1 MSSALDGDTRAT
13 LDAGRETAGAMLR
26 AAQKDLQKVFIF
38 FLVGFLGTFY
48 ALRLYVWDFLKRVT
62 RAQMSAQVSGDV
74 SIIAQTPFD
83 VILLQAKIGLV
94 VGVVL
99 AIPSFVYFSQDAL
112 KERDLWPSS
121 SVPVWQLASILVGM
135 VTLFVAGVAYGYY
148 VFFPF
153 TFAFLAQNAIAAGFT
168 PTYSIV
174 KWAQFIFLLTASFGL
189 ASQLPLAMTG
199 LSYAEIVPYET
210 FRDKWRYAVVG
221 VFAVG
226 ALFTPPDPFT
236 QIMWAIPVLT
246 LYGLSLYL
254 AKVVTT
260 ARRGSE
266 RMDVRGSLGAHWN
279 TIAGTAAVGG
289 LLVYAFFARGGVGYF
304 NQGLAVIGSDY
315 VVVAPASPV
324 VFGTYVVLA
333 AVAAAAVALGY
344 FVYSDLDDLAI
355 VEAGVGDPTAIDLG
369 DLDAAGVRAAPP
381 EVFAAIDEEAAMA
394 AAGDAIDA
402 GDKEKARAI
411 VDRFDAD
418 GGADEAAEDE
428 PQSDPASDAPA
439 APAATGD
446 GSPSGG
452 IADRATRAG
461 GAFFDAFS
469 DDTDDGAKGD
479 VGDAAASAEGDGP
492 LADEDDFEGYYTDLR
507 FILDSVTS
515 RSFRIAG
522 LFMIVLAGVFGWL
535 YTGGIKRV
543 YEDFLARL
551 PAQVR
556 PEEVLNVVALHPMEA
571 LVFEVKFST
580 IIAALVTLPLIAYYA
595 WPALRDR
602 SLVRHR
608 RRAVFVWTGA
618 LTAGLLGG
626 FVLGYTTIAPSIISW
641 LVNDAVVAEMVIAYR
656 ITNFFWLIFFTTAG
670 IGLLADVP
678 ILMILLNTTGI
689 GYDSM
694 RGRWR
699 EVTVAVLGAAALFT
713 PADVLTMFLVTI
725 PLMAAYGIG
734 LGILFV
740 VTLGGR
746 RDLAAP
752 RADVQ

>member
-1 MSSALDGDTRAT
+1 MSSALDDDTRAT

-26 AAQKDLQKVFIF
+26 SAQKDLQKVFIF

-48 ALRLYVWDFLKRVT
+48 ALRLYVWDFLKRIT
-62 RAQMSAQVSGDV
+62 RAQMSAQISGDV

-99 AIPSFVYFSQDAL
+99 AIPSFVYFSRDAL

-121 SVPVWQLASILVGM
+121 PVPVWQLVSILAGM
-135 VTLFVAGVAYGYY
+135 VALFVAGVAYGYF

-153 TFAFLAQNAIAAGFT
+153 TFAFLAQNAIAAGFS

-210 FRDKWRYAVVG
+210 FRDKWRYAVAG

-236 QIMWAIPVLT
+236 QIMWAIPVLA
-246 LYGLSLYL
+246 LYGISLYL

-266 RMDVRGSLGAHWN
+266 RMDVRGSLRVHWN
-279 TIAGTAAVGG
+279 VIAGTAAVGG
-289 LLVYAFFARGGVGYF
+289 VLVYAFFARGGVGYA
-304 NQGLAVIGSDY
+304 NQGLAAIGSDY
-315 VVVAPASPV
+315 VVLAPSSPLV
-324 VFGTYVVLA
+324 LGVYVVL
-333 AVAAAAVALGY
+333 VGAAAATIALGY
-344 FVYSDLDDLAI
+344 FVYADLDDLAI
-355 VEAGVGDPTAIDLG
+355 VEAGVGDPAAIDLG

-381 EVFAAIDEEAAMA
+381 EVFAALDEEAAMA
-394 AAGDAIDA
+394 AAGDALDA
-402 GDKEKARAI
+402 DNAEKAQAI

-418 GGADEAAEDE
+418 GGADDESDDAAADAS
-428 PQSDPASDAPA
+428 PGTSAAASDASA
-439 APAATGD
+439 
-446 GSPSGG
+446 GG
-452 IADRATRAG
+452 IGDRASRAG
-461 GAFFDAFS
+461 SAFFEAFS
-469 DDTDDGAKGD
+469 DDSDDGGD
-479 VGDAAASAEGDGP
+479 PGAEASASADDPGAGD
-492 LADEDDFEGYYTDLR
+492 DDFEGYYTDLR
-507 FILDSVTS
+507 FILDSITS
-515 RSFRIAG
+515 RSFRIVG
-522 LFMIVLAGVFGWL
+522 VFMIALAGTFGWL

-543 YEDFLARL
+543 YDDFLARL

-571 LVFEVKFST
+571 LVFEVKLST
-580 IIAALVTLPLIAYYA
+580 IIAALVTLPLVAYYA

-602 SLVRHR
+602 NLVRHR
-608 RRAVFVWTGA
+608 RRAVFGWTGA

-641 LVNDAVVAEMVIAYR
+641 VVNDAVVADMVIAYR

-678 ILMILLNTTGI
+678 ILMILLNTAGV
-689 GYDSM
+689 GYGSM

-699 EVTVAVLGAAALFT
+699 EVTVAVLAFAALFT

-725 PLMAAYGIG
+725 PLMAAYAIG
-734 LGILFV
+734 LGFLFV

-746 RDLAAP
+746 RDLVPP
-752 RADVQ
+752 RGVDV

>member
-1 MSSALDGDTRAT
+1 MSSALDDDTRAT

-26 AAQKDLQKVFIF
+26 SAQKDLQKVFIF

-48 ALRLYVWDFLKRVT
+48 ALRLYVWDFLKRIT
-62 RAQMSAQVSGDV
+62 RAQMSAQISGDV

-99 AIPSFVYFSQDAL
+99 AIPSFVYFSRDAL

-121 SVPVWQLASILVGM
+121 PVPVWQLVSILAGM
-135 VTLFVAGVAYGYY
+135 VALFVAGVAYGYF

-174 KWAQFIFLLTASFGL
+174 NWAQFIFLLTASFGL

-210 FRDKWRYAVVG
+210 FRDKWRYAVAG

-236 QIMWAIPVLT
+236 QIMWAIPVLA
-246 LYGLSLYL
+246 LYGISLYL

-266 RMDVRGSLGAHWN
+266 RMDVRGSLRVHWN
-279 TIAGTAAVGG
+279 VIAGTAAVGG
-289 LLVYAFFARGGVGYF
+289 VLVYAFFARGGVGYA
-304 NQGLAVIGSDY
+304 NQGLAAIGSDY
-315 VVVAPASPV
+315 VVLAPSSPLV
-324 VFGTYVVLA
+324 LGVYVVL
-333 AVAAAAVALGY
+333 VGAAAATIALGY
-344 FVYSDLDDLAI
+344 FVYADLDDLAI
-355 VEAGVGDPTAIDLG
+355 VEAGVGDPAAIDLG

-381 EVFAAIDEEAAMA
+381 EVFAALDEEAAMA
-394 AAGDAIDA
+394 AAGDALDA
-402 GDKEKARAI
+402 DNAEKAQAI

-418 GGADEAAEDE
+418 GGADDESDDAAADAS
-428 PQSDPASDAPA
+428 PGTSAAASDASA
-439 APAATGD
+439 
-446 GSPSGG
+446 GG
-452 IADRATRAG
+452 IGDRASRAG
-461 GAFFDAFS
+461 SAFFEAFS
-469 DDTDDGAKGD
+469 DDSDDGGD
-479 VGDAAASAEGDGP
+479 PGAEASASADDPGAGD
-492 LADEDDFEGYYTDLR
+492 DDFEGYYTDLR
-507 FILDSVTS
+507 FILDSITS
-515 RSFRIAG
+515 RSFRIVG
-522 LFMIVLAGVFGWL
+522 VFMIALAGTFGWL

-543 YEDFLARL
+543 YDDFLARL

-571 LVFEVKFST
+571 LVFEVKLST
-580 IIAALVTLPLIAYYA
+580 IIAALVTLPLVAYYA

-602 SLVRHR
+602 NLVRHR
-608 RRAVFVWTGA
+608 RRAVFGWTGA

-641 LVNDAVVAEMVIAYR
+641 LVNDAVVANMVIAYR

-678 ILMILLNTTGI
+678 ILMILLNTAGV
-689 GYDSM
+689 GYGSM

-699 EVTVAVLGAAALFT
+699 EVTVAVLAFAALFT

-725 PLMAAYGIG
+725 PLMAAYAIG
-734 LGILFV
+734 LGFLFV

-746 RDLAAP
+746 RDLVPP
-752 RADVQ
+752 RGVDV

>member
-1 MSSALDGDTRAT
+1 MSSALDDDTRAT
-13 LDAGRETAGAMLR
+13 LGAGRETAGAMLR

-48 ALRLYVWDFLKRVT
+48 ALRLYVWDFLKRIT
-62 RAQMSAQVSGDV
+62 RAQMSAQISGDV

-99 AIPSFVYFSQDAL
+99 AIPSFVYFSRDAL

-121 SVPVWQLASILVGM
+121 PVPVWQLVSILAGM
-135 VTLFVAGVAYGYY
+135 VALFVAGVAYGYF

-153 TFAFLAQNAIAAGFT
+153 TFSFLAQNAIAAGFS

-210 FRDKWRYAVVG
+210 FRDKWRYAVAG

-236 QIMWAIPVLT
+236 QIMWAIPVLA
-246 LYGLSLYL
+246 LYGISLYL

-266 RMDVRGSLGAHWN
+266 RMDVRGSLRVHWN
-279 TIAGTAAVGG
+279 VIAGTAAVGG
-289 LLVYAFFARGGVGYF
+289 VLVYAFFARGGVGYA
-304 NQGLAVIGSDY
+304 NQGLAAIGSDY
-315 VVVAPASPV
+315 VVLAPSSPLV
-324 VFGTYVVLA
+324 LGVYVVL
-333 AVAAAAVALGY
+333 VGAAAATIALGY
-344 FVYSDLDDLAI
+344 FVYADLDDLAV
-355 VEAGVGDPTAIDLG
+355 VEAGVGDPAAIDLG

-381 EVFAAIDEEAAMA
+381 EVFAALDEEAAMA
-394 AAGDAIDA
+394 AAGDALDA
-402 GDKEKARAI
+402 DNAEKAQAI

-418 GGADEAAEDE
+418 GGADDESDDAAADAS
-428 PQSDPASDAPA
+428 PGTSAAASDASA
-439 APAATGD
+439 
-446 GSPSGG
+446 GG
-452 IADRATRAG
+452 IGDRASRAG
-461 GAFFDAFS
+461 SAFFEAFS
-469 DDTDDGAKGD
+469 DDSDDGGD
-479 VGDAAASAEGDGP
+479 PGAEASASADDPGAGD
-492 LADEDDFEGYYTDLR
+492 DDFEGYYTDLR
-507 FILDSVTS
+507 FILDSITS
-515 RSFRIAG
+515 RSFRIVG
-522 LFMIVLAGVFGWL
+522 VFMIALAGTFGWL

-543 YEDFLARL
+543 YDDFLARL

-571 LVFEVKFST
+571 LVFEVKLST
-580 IIAALVTLPLIAYYA
+580 IIAALVTLPLVAYYA

-602 SLVRHR
+602 NLVRHR
-608 RRAVFVWTGA
+608 RRAVFGWTGA

-641 LVNDAVVAEMVIAYR
+641 LVNDAVVADMVIAYR

-678 ILMILLNTTGI
+678 ILMLLLNTAGI
-689 GYDSM
+689 GYGSM

-699 EVTVAVLGAAALFT
+699 EVTVAVLAFAALFT

-725 PLMAAYGIG
+725 PLMAAYAIG
-734 LGILFV
+734 LGLLFV

-746 RDLAAP
+746 RDLVPP
-752 RADVQ
+752 RGVDV

>member
-1 MSSALDGDTRAT
+1 MSSALDDDTRAT

-26 AAQKDLQKVFIF
+26 SAQKDLQKVFIF

-48 ALRLYVWDFLKRVT
+48 ALRLYVWDFLKRIT
-62 RAQMSAQVSGDV
+62 RAQMSAQISGDV

-99 AIPSFVYFSQDAL
+99 AIPSFVYFSRDAL

-121 SVPVWQLASILVGM
+121 PVPVWQLVSILAGM
-135 VTLFVAGVAYGYY
+135 VALFVAGVAYGYF

-153 TFAFLAQNAIAAGFT
+153 TFSFLAQNAIAAGFS

-266 RMDVRGSLGAHWN
+266 RMDVRGSLRVHWN
-279 TIAGTAAVGG
+279 VIAGTAAVGG
-289 LLVYAFFARGGVGYF
+289 VLVYAFFARGGVGYA
-304 NQGLAVIGSDY
+304 NQGLAAIGSDY
-315 VVVAPASPV
+315 VVLAPSSPLV
-324 VFGTYVVLA
+324 LGVYVVL
-333 AVAAAAVALGY
+333 VGAAAATIALGY
-344 FVYSDLDDLAI
+344 FVYADLDDLAV
-355 VEAGVGDPTAIDLG
+355 VEAGVGDPAAIDLG

-381 EVFAAIDEEAAMA
+381 EVFAALDEEAAMA
-394 AAGDAIDA
+394 AAGDALDA
-402 GDKEKARAI
+402 DNKEKAQAI

-418 GGADEAAEDE
+418 GGADDESDDAAADAS
-428 PQSDPASDAPA
+428 PGTSAAASDASA
-439 APAATGD
+439 
-446 GSPSGG
+446 GG
-452 IADRATRAG
+452 IGDRASRAG
-461 GAFFDAFS
+461 SAFFEAFS
-469 DDTDDGAKGD
+469 DDSDDGGD
-479 VGDAAASAEGDGP
+479 PGAEASASADDPGAGD
-492 LADEDDFEGYYTDLR
+492 DDFEGYYTDLR
-507 FILDSVTS
+507 FILDSITS
-515 RSFRIAG
+515 RSFRIVG
-522 LFMIVLAGVFGWL
+522 VFMIALAGTFGWL

-543 YEDFLARL
+543 YDDFLARL

-571 LVFEVKFST
+571 LVFEVKLST

-618 LTAGLLGG
+618 LTGGLLGG

-678 ILMILLNTTGI
+678 ILMILLNTAGV
-689 GYDSM
+689 GYGSM

-699 EVTVAVLGAAALFT
+699 EVTVAVLAFAALFT

-725 PLMAAYGIG
+725 PLMAAYAIG
-734 LGILFV
+734 LGFLFV

-746 RDLAAP
+746 RDLVPP
-752 RADVQ
+752 RGVDV

>member
-1 MSSALDGDTRAT
+1 MSSALDDDTRAT

-48 ALRLYVWDFLKRVT
+48 ALRLYVWDFLKSVT
-62 RAQMSAQVSGDV
+62 RAQMSAAVSGEV

-99 AIPSFVYFSQDAL
+99 AVPSFIYFSRDAL
-112 KERDLWPSS
+112 KQRDLWPSS
-121 SVPVWQLASILVGM
+121 PVPVWQLASILVGM
-135 VTLFVAGVAYGYY
+135 AALFVAGVAYGYY

-153 TFAFLAQNAIAAGFT
+153 TFSFLASNAIAAGFT

-221 VFAVG
+221 TFAVG

-254 AKVVTT
+254 AKIVTT

-266 RMDVRGSLGAHWN
+266 QMDVPGTVRAHWN

-289 LLVYAFFARGGVGYF
+289 LLVYAFFTRGGVGYF
-304 NQGLAVIGSDY
+304 NAGLDAIGSGYFVFAPSPLVLGMY
-315 VVVAPASPV
+315 VALTAI
-324 VFGTYVVLA
+324 A
-333 AVAAAAVALGY
+333 AGAVALGF
-344 FVYSDLDDLAI
+344 FVYRDLDDLAI
-355 VEAGVGDPTAIDLG
+355 VEAGVGDPAAIDLD

-381 EVFAAIDEEAAMA
+381 EVFAALSEEEAMA
-394 AAGDAIDA
+394 AAGDALDA
-402 GDKEKARAI
+402 DDKEKARAI

-418 GGADEAAEDE
+418 GETEDE
-428 PQSDPASDAPA
+428 DADAGDVDAGGAAGDSQPATAS
-439 APAATGD
+439 
-446 GSPSGG
+446 SGG
-452 IADRATRAG
+452 IGDRASRAG
-461 GAFFDAFS
+461 SAFFDAFS
-469 DDTDDGAKGD
+469 DD
-479 VGDAAASAEGDGP
+479 GDGEEP
-492 LADEDDFEGYYTDLR
+492 QATTEDSTDEDDDFEGYYTDLR
-507 FILDSVTS
+507 FILDSITS
-515 RSFRIAG
+515 RAFRIVG
-522 LFMIVLAGVFGWL
+522 LFMLVLAGTFGWL

-571 LVFEVKFST
+571 LVFEVKLST
-580 IIAALVTLPLIAYYA
+580 IIAALVTLPLVAYYA
-595 WPALRDR
+595 WPALRER
-602 SLVRHR
+602 NLVRHR
-608 RRAVFVWTGA
+608 RQAVFVWTGA

-626 FVLGYTTIAPSIISW
+626 FVLGYTTIAPSVISW

-678 ILMILLNTTGI
+678 ILMILLNTAGI
-689 GYDSM
+689 GYGSM

-699 EVTVAVLGAAALFT
+699 EVTVGVLAFAALFT
-713 PADVLTMFLVTI
+713 PADILTMFLVTI
-725 PLMAAYGIG
+725 PLMVAYGIG
-734 LGILFV
+734 LGFLFV

-752 RADVQ
+752 RADVR

>member
-1 MSSALDGDTRAT
+1 MSSALDDDTRAT
-13 LDAGRETAGAMLR
+13 LGAGRETAGAMLR

-48 ALRLYVWDFLKRVT
+48 ALRLYVWDFLKRIT
-62 RAQMSAQVSGDV
+62 RAQMSAQISGEV

-99 AIPSFVYFSQDAL
+99 AIPSFIYFSRDAL

-121 SVPVWQLASILVGM
+121 PVPVWQLVSILVGM
-135 VTLFVAGVAYGYY
+135 VVLFVAGVAYGYF

-153 TFAFLAQNAIAAGFT
+153 TFSFLAQNAIAAGFS

-210 FRDKWRYAVVG
+210 FRDKWRYAVAG

-236 QIMWAIPVLT
+236 QIMWAIPVLA
-246 LYGLSLYL
+246 LYGISLYL

-266 RMDVRGSLGAHWN
+266 RMDVRGSLRVHWN
-279 TIAGTAAVGG
+279 VIAGTAAVGG
-289 LLVYAFFARGGVGYF
+289 LFVYAFFARGGVGYA
-304 NQGLAVIGSDY
+304 NQGLAAIGSDY
-315 VVVAPASPV
+315 VVLAPSSPLVLGAYVALV
-324 VFGTYVVLA
+324 G
-333 AVAAAAVALGY
+333 VAAATIALGY
-344 FVYSDLDDLAI
+344 FVYADLDDLAV
-355 VEAGVGDPTAIDLG
+355 VEAGVGDPAAIDLG

-381 EVFAAIDEEAAMA
+381 EVFAALDEEAAMA
-394 AAGDAIDA
+394 AAGDALDA
-402 GDKEKARAI
+402 DNKEKAQAI

-418 GGADEAAEDE
+418 GGADDD
-428 PQSDPASDAPA
+428 SD
-439 APAATGD
+439 
-446 GSPSGG
+446 
-452 IADRATRAG
+452 
-461 GAFFDAFS
+461 
-469 DDTDDGAKGD
+469 
-479 VGDAAASAEGDGP
+479 GDAAADASSGASAAASDASAGGIGDRASRAGS
-492 LADEDDFEGYYTDLR
+492 AFFEVFSDDSDDDGETDAEASTDDSGAEDDDFEGYYTDLR
-507 FILDSVTS
+507 FILDSITS
-515 RSFRIAG
+515 RSFRIVG
-522 LFMIVLAGVFGWL
+522 LFMIVLAGTFGWL

-543 YEDFLARL
+543 YDDFLARL

-571 LVFEVKFST
+571 LVFEVKLST
-580 IIAALVTLPLIAYYA
+580 IIAALVTLPLVAYYA

-602 SLVRHR
+602 NLVRHR
-608 RRAVFVWTGA
+608 RRAVFGWTGA

-641 LVNDAVVAEMVIAYR
+641 VVNDAVVANMVIAYR

-678 ILMILLNTTGI
+678 ILMLLLNTAGI
-689 GYDSM
+689 GYGSM

-699 EVTVAVLGAAALFT
+699 EVTVAVLAFAALFT

-725 PLMAAYGIG
+725 PLMAAYAIG
-734 LGILFV
+734 LGLLFV

-746 RDLAAP
+746 RDLVPP
-752 RADVQ
+752 RGVDV

>member
-1 MSSALDGDTRAT
+1 MSSALDDDTRAT

-26 AAQKDLQKVFIF
+26 AAQKDLQKVFVF

-48 ALRLYVWDFLKRVT
+48 ALRLYVWEFLKRVT
-62 RAQMSAQVSGDV
+62 RAQMSALVSGEV

-99 AIPSFVYFSQDAL
+99 ALPAFVYFSRDAL

-121 SVPVWQLASILVGM
+121 PVPVWQLASIFIGM
-135 VTLFVAGVAYGYY
+135 VALFVAGVAYGYY

-266 RMDVRGSLGAHWN
+266 RMDVRGSLRAHWN
-279 TIAGTAAVGG
+279 VIAGVAAVGG
-289 LLVYAFFARGGVGYF
+289 LLVYGFFTRGGVGLF
-304 NQGLAVIGSDY
+304 NRGLAAIGSDY
-315 VVVAPASPV
+315 VVFAPASPV
-324 VFGTYVVLA
+324 VLGVYVGLTGVVA
-333 AVAAAAVALGY
+333 AVIALGY
-344 FVYSDLDDLAI
+344 FVYADLDDLAI
-355 VEAGVGDPTAIDLG
+355 VEAGIGDPAAIDLD
-369 DLDAAGVRAAPP
+369 DLDAAGIRSAPP
-381 EVFAAIDEEAAMA
+381 EVFAAMEEAEAMA

-411 VDRFDAD
+411 VDRFDRDGDAD
-418 GGADEAAEDE
+418 ADDDEAA
-428 PQSDPASDAPA
+428 ADAA
-439 APAATGD
+439 APA
-446 GSPSGG
+446 GSAAEAASGG
-452 IADRATRAG
+452 GIGDRAARASS
-461 GAFFDAFS
+461 AFFDAFS
-469 DDTDDGAKGD
+469 DDDPDEEAVPVDGNDSTADD
-479 VGDAAASAEGDGP
+479 
-492 LADEDDFEGYYTDLR
+492 DDFEGYYTDLR
-507 FILDSVTS
+507 FILESITS
-515 RSFRIAG
+515 RSFRIVG
-522 LFMIVLAGVFGWL
+522 LFMIVLAGTFGWL

-543 YEDFLARL
+543 YDDFLARL

-571 LVFEVKFST
+571 LVFEVKLST
-580 IIAALVTLPLIAYYA
+580 IIAALVTLPLVAYYA

-602 SLVRHR
+602 NIVRQR

-641 LVNDAVVAEMVIAYR
+641 LVNDAVVANMVIAYR

-678 ILMILLNTTGI
+678 ILMLLLNTAGVS
-689 GYDSM
+689 YDRM

-699 EVTVAVLGAAALFT
+699 EVTVGILAFAALFT

-725 PLMAAYGIG
+725 PLMAAYGVG
-734 LGILFV
+734 LAFLFV

-746 RDLAAP
+746 RDLASP
-752 RADVQ
+752 RADVR

>member
-1 MSSALDGDTRAT
+1 MSSALDDDTRAT

-26 AAQKDLQKVFIF
+26 SAQKDLQKVFIF

-48 ALRLYVWDFLKRVT
+48 ALRLYVWDFLKRIT
-62 RAQMSAQVSGDV
+62 RAQMSAQISGDV

-99 AIPSFVYFSQDAL
+99 AIPSFVYFSRDAL

-121 SVPVWQLASILVGM
+121 PVPVWQLVSILAGM
-135 VTLFVAGVAYGYY
+135 VALFVAGVAYGYF

-210 FRDKWRYAVVG
+210 FRDKWRYAVAG

-236 QIMWAIPVLT
+236 QIMWAIPVLA
-246 LYGLSLYL
+246 LYGISLYL

-266 RMDVRGSLGAHWN
+266 RMDVRGSLRVHWN
-279 TIAGTAAVGG
+279 VIAGTAAVGG
-289 LLVYAFFARGGVGYF
+289 VLVYAFFARGGVGYA
-304 NQGLAVIGSDY
+304 NQGLAAIGSDY
-315 VVVAPASPV
+315 VVLAPSSPLV
-324 VFGTYVVLA
+324 LGVYVVL
-333 AVAAAAVALGY
+333 VGAAAATIALGY
-344 FVYSDLDDLAI
+344 FVYADLDDLAI
-355 VEAGVGDPTAIDLG
+355 VEAGVGDPAAIDLG

-381 EVFAAIDEEAAMA
+381 EVFAALDEEAAMA
-394 AAGDAIDA
+394 AAGDALDA
-402 GDKEKARAI
+402 DNAEKAQAI

-418 GGADEAAEDE
+418 GGADDESDDAAADAS
-428 PQSDPASDAPA
+428 PGTSAAASDASA
-439 APAATGD
+439 
-446 GSPSGG
+446 GG
-452 IADRATRAG
+452 IGDRASRAG
-461 GAFFDAFS
+461 SAFFEAFS
-469 DDTDDGAKGD
+469 DDSDDGGD
-479 VGDAAASAEGDGP
+479 PGAEASASADDPGAGD
-492 LADEDDFEGYYTDLR
+492 DDFEGYYTDLR
-507 FILDSVTS
+507 FILDSITS
-515 RSFRIAG
+515 RSFRIVG
-522 LFMIVLAGVFGWL
+522 VFMIALAGTFGWL

-543 YEDFLARL
+543 YDDFLARL

-571 LVFEVKFST
+571 LVFEVKLST
-580 IIAALVTLPLIAYYA
+580 IIAALVTLPLVAYYA

-602 SLVRHR
+602 NLVRHR
-608 RRAVFVWTGA
+608 RRAVFGWTGA

-641 LVNDAVVAEMVIAYR
+641 VVNDAVVADMVIAYR

-678 ILMILLNTTGI
+678 ILMILLNTAGV
-689 GYDSM
+689 GYGSM

-699 EVTVAVLGAAALFT
+699 EVTVAVLAFAALFT

-725 PLMAAYGIG
+725 PLMAAYAIG
-734 LGILFV
+734 LGFLFV

-746 RDLAAP
+746 RDLVPP
-752 RADVQ
+752 RGVDV

>member
-1 MSSALDGDTRAT
+1 MSSALDDDTRAT
-13 LDAGRETAGAMLR
+13 LGAGRETAGAMLR

-48 ALRLYVWDFLKRVT
+48 ALRLYVWDFLKRIT
-62 RAQMSAQVSGDV
+62 RAQMSAQISGEV

-99 AIPSFVYFSQDAL
+99 AIPSFIYFSRDAL

-121 SVPVWQLASILVGM
+121 PVPVWQLVSILVGM
-135 VTLFVAGVAYGYY
+135 VVLFVAGVAYGYF

-153 TFAFLAQNAIAAGFT
+153 TFSFLAQNAIAAGFS

-210 FRDKWRYAVVG
+210 FRDKWRYAVAG

-236 QIMWAIPVLT
+236 QIMWAIPVLA
-246 LYGLSLYL
+246 LYGISLYL

-266 RMDVRGSLGAHWN
+266 RMDVRGSLRVHWN
-279 TIAGTAAVGG
+279 VIAGTAAVGG
-289 LLVYAFFARGGVGYF
+289 LFVYAFFARGGVGYA
-304 NQGLAVIGSDY
+304 NQGLAAIGSDY
-315 VVVAPASPV
+315 VVLAPSSPLVLGAYVALV
-324 VFGTYVVLA
+324 G
-333 AVAAAAVALGY
+333 VAAATIALGY
-344 FVYSDLDDLAI
+344 FVYADLDDLAV
-355 VEAGVGDPTAIDLG
+355 VEAGVGDPAAIDLG

-381 EVFAAIDEEAAMA
+381 EVFAALDEEAAMA
-394 AAGDAIDA
+394 AAGDALDA
-402 GDKEKARAI
+402 DNKEKAQAI

-418 GGADEAAEDE
+418 GGADDD
-428 PQSDPASDAPA
+428 SD
-439 APAATGD
+439 
-446 GSPSGG
+446 
-452 IADRATRAG
+452 
-461 GAFFDAFS
+461 
-469 DDTDDGAKGD
+469 
-479 VGDAAASAEGDGP
+479 GDAAADASSGASAAASDASAGGIGDRASRAGS
-492 LADEDDFEGYYTDLR
+492 AFFEVFSDDSDDDGETDAEASTDDSGAEDDDFEGYYTDLR
-507 FILDSVTS
+507 FILDSITS
-515 RSFRIAG
+515 RSFRIVG
-522 LFMIVLAGVFGWL
+522 LFMIVLAGTFGWL

-543 YEDFLARL
+543 YDDFLARL

-571 LVFEVKFST
+571 LVFEVKLST
-580 IIAALVTLPLIAYYA
+580 IIAALVTLPLVAYYA

-602 SLVRHR
+602 NLVRHR
-608 RRAVFVWTGA
+608 RRAVFGWTGA

-641 LVNDAVVAEMVIAYR
+641 VVNDAVVANMVIAYR

-678 ILMILLNTTGI
+678 ILMLLLNTAGI
-689 GYDSM
+689 GYGSM

-699 EVTVAVLGAAALFT
+699 VVTVAVLAFAALFT

-725 PLMAAYGIG
+725 PLMAAYAIG
-734 LGILFV
+734 LGLLFV

-746 RDLAAP
+746 RDLVPP
-752 RADVQ
+752 RGVDV

>member
-1 MSSALDGDTRAT
+1 MSSALDDDTRAT

-26 AAQKDLQKVFIF
+26 SAQKDLQKVFIF

-48 ALRLYVWDFLKRVT
+48 ALRLYVWDFLKRIT
-62 RAQMSAQVSGDV
+62 RAQMSAQISGDV

-99 AIPSFVYFSQDAL
+99 AIPSFVYFSRDAL

-121 SVPVWQLASILVGM
+121 PVPVWQLVSILAGM
-135 VTLFVAGVAYGYY
+135 VALFVAGVAYGYF

-210 FRDKWRYAVVG
+210 FRDKWRYAVAG

-236 QIMWAIPVLT
+236 QIMWAIPVLA
-246 LYGLSLYL
+246 LYGISLYL

-266 RMDVRGSLGAHWN
+266 RMDVRGSLRVHWN
-279 TIAGTAAVGG
+279 VIAGTAAVGG
-289 LLVYAFFARGGVGYF
+289 VLVYAFFARGGVGYA
-304 NQGLAVIGSDY
+304 NQGLAAIGSDY
-315 VVVAPASPV
+315 VVLAPSSPLV
-324 VFGTYVVLA
+324 LGVYVVL
-333 AVAAAAVALGY
+333 VGAAAATIALGY
-344 FVYSDLDDLAI
+344 FVYADLDDLAI
-355 VEAGVGDPTAIDLG
+355 VEAGVGDPAAIDLG

-381 EVFAAIDEEAAMA
+381 EVFAALDEEAAMA
-394 AAGDAIDA
+394 AAGDALDA
-402 GDKEKARAI
+402 DNAEKAQAI

-418 GGADEAAEDE
+418 GGADDESDDAAADAS
-428 PQSDPASDAPA
+428 PGTSAAASDASA
-439 APAATGD
+439 
-446 GSPSGG
+446 GG
-452 IADRATRAG
+452 IGDRASRAG
-461 GAFFDAFS
+461 SAFFEAFS
-469 DDTDDGAKGD
+469 DDSDDGGD
-479 VGDAAASAEGDGP
+479 PGAEASASADDPGAGD
-492 LADEDDFEGYYTDLR
+492 DDFEGYYTDLR
-507 FILDSVTS
+507 FILDSITS
-515 RSFRIAG
+515 RSFRIVG
-522 LFMIVLAGVFGWL
+522 VFMIALAGTFGWL

-543 YEDFLARL
+543 YDDFLARL

-571 LVFEVKFST
+571 LVFEVKLST
-580 IIAALVTLPLIAYYA
+580 IIAALVTLPLVAYYA

-602 SLVRHR
+602 NLVRHR
-608 RRAVFVWTGA
+608 RRAVFGWTGA

-641 LVNDAVVAEMVIAYR
+641 LVNDAVVADMVIAYR

-678 ILMILLNTTGI
+678 ILMILLNTAGV
-689 GYDSM
+689 GYGSM

-699 EVTVAVLGAAALFT
+699 EVTVAVLAFAALFT

-725 PLMAAYGIG
+725 PLMAAYAIG
-734 LGILFV
+734 LGFLFV

-746 RDLAAP
+746 RDLVPP
-752 RADVQ
+752 RGVDV

>member
-1 MSSALDGDTRAT
+1 LITANELIFDMSSALDDGTRAT

-26 AAQKDLQKVFIF
+26 SAQKDLQKVFIF

-48 ALRLYVWDFLKRVT
+48 ALRLYVWDFLKRIT
-62 RAQMSAQVSGDV
+62 RAQMSAQISGDV

-83 VILLQAKIGLV
+83 VILLQAKVGLV

-99 AIPSFVYFSQDAL
+99 AIPSFVYFSRDAL

-121 SVPVWQLASILVGM
+121 PVPVWQLVSILAGM
-135 VTLFVAGVAYGYY
+135 VALFVAGVAYGYF

-210 FRDKWRYAVVG
+210 FRDKWRYAVAG

-236 QIMWAIPVLT
+236 QIMWAIPVLA
-246 LYGLSLYL
+246 LYGISLYL

-266 RMDVRGSLGAHWN
+266 RMDVRGSLRVHWN
-279 TIAGTAAVGG
+279 VIAGTATVGG
-289 LLVYAFFARGGVGYF
+289 ALVYAFFARGGVGYA
-304 NQGLAVIGSDY
+304 NQSLAAIGSDY
-315 VVVAPASPV
+315 VVLTPSPLV
-324 VFGTYVVLA
+324 LGAYVVLA
-333 AVAAAAVALGY
+333 GAAAATIALGY
-344 FVYSDLDDLAI
+344 FVYADLDDLAI
-355 VEAGVGDPTAIDLG
+355 VEAGVGDPAAIDLG

-381 EVFAAIDEEAAMA
+381 EVFAALDEEAAMA
-394 AAGDAIDA
+394 AAGDALDA
-402 GDKEKARAI
+402 DNAEKAQAI

-418 GGADEAAEDE
+418 GGDDESTDAAADASPGTPAA
-428 PQSDPASDAPA
+428 ASDASA
-439 APAATGD
+439 
-446 GSPSGG
+446 GG
-452 IADRATRAG
+452 IGDRASRAG
-461 GAFFDAFS
+461 SAFFAAFS
-469 DDTDDGAKGD
+469 GDSDDGGD
-479 VGDAAASAEGDGP
+479 PGAEASADDPGAGD
-492 LADEDDFEGYYTDLR
+492 DDFEGYYTDLR
-507 FILDSVTS
+507 FILDSITS
-515 RSFRIAG
+515 RSFRLVG
-522 LFMIVLAGVFGWL
+522 VFMIALAGTFGWL

-543 YEDFLARL
+543 YDDFLARL

-571 LVFEVKFST
+571 LVFEVKLST
-580 IIAALVTLPLIAYYA
+580 IIAALATLPLVAYYA

-602 SLVRHR
+602 NLVRHR
-608 RRAVFVWTGA
+608 RRAVFGWTGA

-641 LVNDAVVAEMVIAYR
+641 VVNDAVVADMVVAYR

-678 ILMILLNTTGI
+678 ILMILLNTAGV
-689 GYDSM
+689 GYGSM

-699 EVTVAVLGAAALFT
+699 EVTVAVLAFAALFT

-725 PLMAAYGIG
+725 PLMAAYAIG
-734 LGILFV
+734 LGFLFV

-746 RDLAAP
+746 RDLVSP
-752 RADVQ
+752 RGVDA

>member
-1 MSSALDGDTRAT
+1 MSSALDDDTRAT

-26 AAQKDLQKVFIF
+26 AAQKDLQKVFVF

-48 ALRLYVWDFLKRVT
+48 ALRLYVWEFLKRVT
-62 RAQMSAQVSGDV
+62 RAQMSALVSGEV

-99 AIPSFVYFSQDAL
+99 ALPAFVYFSRDAL

-121 SVPVWQLASILVGM
+121 PVPVWQLASIFTGM
-135 VTLFVAGVAYGYY
+135 VALFVAGVAYGYY

-246 LYGLSLYL
+246 LYGISLYL

-266 RMDVRGSLGAHWN
+266 RMDVRGSARAHWN
-279 TIAGTAAVGG
+279 VIAGTGAVGG
-289 LLVYAFFARGGVGYF
+289 LLVYAFFARGGVGIF
-304 NQGLAVIGSDY
+304 NRGLAAIGSDY
-315 VVVAPASPV
+315 AVYAPTSPAV
-324 VFGTYVVLA
+324 LGVYVGLT
-333 AVAAAAVALGY
+333 AVAAAVVALGY
-344 FVYSDLDDLAI
+344 FVYADLDDLAI
-355 VEAGVGDPTAIDLG
+355 VEAGIGDPAAIDLD
-369 DLDAAGVRAAPP
+369 DLDAAGIRSAPP
-381 EVFAAIDEEAAMA
+381 EVFAAMEEAEAMA

-411 VDRFDAD
+411 VDRFDRDGDAD
-418 GGADEAAEDE
+418 ADDDEAA
-428 PQSDPASDAPA
+428 ADAA
-439 APAATGD
+439 APA
-446 GSPSGG
+446 GSAAEAASGG
-452 IADRATRAG
+452 GIGDRAARASS
-461 GAFFDAFS
+461 AFFDAFS
-469 DDTDDGAKGD
+469 DDGPDEEAVPIDGDD
-479 VGDAAASAEGDGP
+479 ST
-492 LADEDDFEGYYTDLR
+492 ADDDFEGYYTDLR
-507 FILDSVTS
+507 FILESITS
-515 RSFRIAG
+515 RSFRIVG
-522 LFMIVLAGVFGWL
+522 LFMIVLAGTFGWL

-543 YEDFLARL
+543 YDDFLARL

-571 LVFEVKFST
+571 LVFEVKLST

-618 LTAGLLGG
+618 LTGGLLGG

-641 LVNDAVVAEMVIAYR
+641 LVNDAVVANMVIAYR

-678 ILMILLNTTGI
+678 ILMLLLNTAGVS
-689 GYDSM
+689 YDRM

-699 EVTVAVLGAAALFT
+699 EVTVGVLAAAALFT

-725 PLMAAYGIG
+725 PLMAAYGVG
-734 LGILFV
+734 LAFLFV

-746 RDLAAP
+746 RDLASP
-752 RADVQ
+752 RADVR

>member
-1 MSSALDGDTRAT
+1 MSSALDDDTRAT

-26 AAQKDLQKVFIF
+26 AAQKDLQKVFVF

-48 ALRLYVWDFLKRVT
+48 ALRLYVWEFLKRVT
-62 RAQMSAQVSGDV
+62 RAQMSALVSGEV

-99 AIPSFVYFSQDAL
+99 ALPAFVYFSRDAL

-121 SVPVWQLASILVGM
+121 PVPVWQLASIFIGM
-135 VTLFVAGVAYGYY
+135 VALFVAGVAYGYY

-266 RMDVRGSLGAHWN
+266 RMDVRGSLRAHWN
-279 TIAGTAAVGG
+279 VIAGVAAVGG
-289 LLVYAFFARGGVGYF
+289 LLVYGFFTRGGVGLF
-304 NQGLAVIGSDY
+304 NRGLAAIGSDY
-315 VVVAPASPV
+315 VVFAPASPV
-324 VFGTYVVLA
+324 VLGVYVGLTGVVA
-333 AVAAAAVALGY
+333 AVIALGY
-344 FVYSDLDDLAI
+344 FVYADLDDLAI
-355 VEAGVGDPTAIDLG
+355 VEAGIGDPAAIDLD
-369 DLDAAGVRAAPP
+369 DLDAAGIRSAPP
-381 EVFAAIDEEAAMA
+381 EVFAAMEEAEAMA

-411 VDRFDAD
+411 VDRFDRDGDAD
-418 GGADEAAEDE
+418 ADDDEAA
-428 PQSDPASDAPA
+428 ADAA
-439 APAATGD
+439 APA
-446 GSPSGG
+446 GSAAEAASGG
-452 IADRATRAG
+452 GIGDRAARASS
-461 GAFFDAFS
+461 AFFDAFS
-469 DDTDDGAKGD
+469 DDDPDEEAVPVDGNDSTADD
-479 VGDAAASAEGDGP
+479 
-492 LADEDDFEGYYTDLR
+492 DDFEGYYTDLR
-507 FILDSVTS
+507 FILESITS
-515 RSFRIAG
+515 RSFRIVG
-522 LFMIVLAGVFGWL
+522 LFMIVLAGTFGWL

-571 LVFEVKFST
+571 LVFEVKLST
-580 IIAALVTLPLIAYYA
+580 IIAALVTLPLVAYYA

-602 SLVRHR
+602 NIVRQR

-641 LVNDAVVAEMVIAYR
+641 LVNDAVVANMVIAYR

-678 ILMILLNTTGI
+678 ILMLLLNTAGVS
-689 GYDSM
+689 YDRM
-694 RGRWR
+694 RGWWR
-699 EVTVAVLGAAALFT
+699 EVTVGILAFAALFT

-725 PLMAAYGIG
+725 PLMAAYGVG
-734 LGILFV
+734 LAFLFV

-746 RDLAAP
+746 RDLASP
-752 RADVQ
+752 RADVR

>member
-1 MSSALDGDTRAT
+1 MSSALDDDTRAT
-13 LDAGRETAGAMLR
+13 LGAGRETAGAMLR

-48 ALRLYVWDFLKRVT
+48 ALRLYVWDFLKRIT
-62 RAQMSAQVSGDV
+62 RAQMSAQISGEV

-99 AIPSFVYFSQDAL
+99 AIPSFIYFSRDAL

-121 SVPVWQLASILVGM
+121 PVPVWQLVSILVGM
-135 VTLFVAGVAYGYY
+135 VVLFVAGVAYGYF

-153 TFAFLAQNAIAAGFT
+153 TFSFLAQNAIAAGFS

-210 FRDKWRYAVVG
+210 FRDKWRYAVAG

-236 QIMWAIPVLT
+236 QIMWAIPVLA
-246 LYGLSLYL
+246 LYGISLYL

-266 RMDVRGSLGAHWN
+266 RMDVRGSLRVHWN
-279 TIAGTAAVGG
+279 VIAGTAAVGG
-289 LLVYAFFARGGVGYF
+289 LFVYAFFARGGVGYA
-304 NQGLAVIGSDY
+304 NQGLAAIGSDY
-315 VVVAPASPV
+315 VVLAPSSPLVLGAYVALV
-324 VFGTYVVLA
+324 G
-333 AVAAAAVALGY
+333 VAAATIALGY
-344 FVYSDLDDLAI
+344 FVYADLDDLAV
-355 VEAGVGDPTAIDLG
+355 VEAGVGDPAAIDLG

-381 EVFAAIDEEAAMA
+381 EVFAALDEEAAMA
-394 AAGDAIDA
+394 AAGDALDA
-402 GDKEKARAI
+402 DNKEKAQAI

-418 GGADEAAEDE
+418 GGADDD
-428 PQSDPASDAPA
+428 SD
-439 APAATGD
+439 
-446 GSPSGG
+446 
-452 IADRATRAG
+452 
-461 GAFFDAFS
+461 
-469 DDTDDGAKGD
+469 
-479 VGDAAASAEGDGP
+479 GDAAADASSGASAAASDASAGGIGDRASRAGS
-492 LADEDDFEGYYTDLR
+492 AFFEVFSDDSDDDGETDAEASTDDSGAEDDDFEGYYTDLR
-507 FILDSVTS
+507 FILDSITS
-515 RSFRIAG
+515 RSFRIVG
-522 LFMIVLAGVFGWL
+522 LFMIVLAGTFGWL

-571 LVFEVKFST
+571 LVFEVKLST
-580 IIAALVTLPLIAYYA
+580 IIAALVTLPLVAYYA

-602 SLVRHR
+602 NLVRHR
-608 RRAVFVWTGA
+608 RRAVFGWTGA

-641 LVNDAVVAEMVIAYR
+641 VVNDAVVANMVIAYR

-678 ILMILLNTTGI
+678 ILMLLLNTAGI
-689 GYDSM
+689 GYGSM

-699 EVTVAVLGAAALFT
+699 EVTVAVLAFAALFT

-725 PLMAAYGIG
+725 PLMAAYAIG
-734 LGILFV
+734 LGLLFV

-746 RDLAAP
+746 RDLVPP
-752 RADVQ
+752 RGVDV

>member
-1 MSSALDGDTRAT
+1 MSSALDDDTRAT

-26 AAQKDLQKVFIF
+26 SAQKDLQKVFIF

-48 ALRLYVWDFLKRVT
+48 ALRLYVWDFLKRIT
-62 RAQMSAQVSGDV
+62 RAQMSAQISGDV

-99 AIPSFVYFSQDAL
+99 AIPSFVYFSRDAL

-121 SVPVWQLASILVGM
+121 PVPVWQLVSILAGM
-135 VTLFVAGVAYGYY
+135 VALFVAGVAYGYF

-153 TFAFLAQNAIAAGFT
+153 TFAFLAQNAIAAGFS

-236 QIMWAIPVLT
+236 QIMWAIPVLA
-246 LYGLSLYL
+246 LYGISLYL

-266 RMDVRGSLGAHWN
+266 RMDVRGSLRVHWN
-279 TIAGTAAVGG
+279 VIAGTAAVGG
-289 LLVYAFFARGGVGYF
+289 VLVYAFFARGGVGYA
-304 NQGLAVIGSDY
+304 NQGLAAIGSDY
-315 VVVAPASPV
+315 VVLAPSSPLV
-324 VFGTYVVLA
+324 LGVYVVL
-333 AVAAAAVALGY
+333 VGAAAATIALGY
-344 FVYSDLDDLAI
+344 FVYADLDDLAI
-355 VEAGVGDPTAIDLG
+355 VEAGVGDPAAIDLG

-381 EVFAAIDEEAAMA
+381 EVFAALDEEAAMA
-394 AAGDAIDA
+394 AAGDALDA
-402 GDKEKARAI
+402 DNAEKAQAI

-418 GGADEAAEDE
+418 GGADDESDDAAADAS
-428 PQSDPASDAPA
+428 PGTSAAASDASA
-439 APAATGD
+439 
-446 GSPSGG
+446 GG
-452 IADRATRAG
+452 IGDRASRAG
-461 GAFFDAFS
+461 SAFFEVFS
-469 DDTDDGAKGD
+469 DDSDDDGETDAEASTDDSGAED
-479 VGDAAASAEGDGP
+479 
-492 LADEDDFEGYYTDLR
+492 DDFEGYYTDLR
-507 FILDSVTS
+507 FILDSITS
-515 RSFRIAG
+515 RSFRIVG
-522 LFMIVLAGVFGWL
+522 LFMIVLAGTFGWL

-543 YEDFLARL
+543 YDDFLARL

-571 LVFEVKFST
+571 LVFEVKLST

-608 RRAVFVWTGA
+608 RRAVFGWTGA

-678 ILMILLNTTGI
+678 ILMLLLNTAGI
-689 GYDSM
+689 GYGSM

-699 EVTVAVLGAAALFT
+699 EVTVAVLAFAALFT

-725 PLMAAYGIG
+725 PLMAAYAIG
-734 LGILFV
+734 LGLLFV

-746 RDLAAP
+746 RDLVPP
-752 RADVQ
+752 RGVDV

>member
-1 MSSALDGDTRAT
+1 MSSALDDDTRAT

-26 AAQKDLQKVFIF
+26 SAQKDLQKVFIF

-48 ALRLYVWDFLKRVT
+48 ALRLYVWDFLKRIT
-62 RAQMSAQVSGDV
+62 RAQMSAQISGDV

-99 AIPSFVYFSQDAL
+99 AIPSFVYFSRDAL

-121 SVPVWQLASILVGM
+121 PVPVWQLVSILAGM
-135 VTLFVAGVAYGYY
+135 VALFVAGVAYGYF

-153 TFAFLAQNAIAAGFT
+153 TFAFLAQNAIAAGFS

-210 FRDKWRYAVVG
+210 FRDKWRYAVAG

-236 QIMWAIPVLT
+236 QIMWAIPVLA
-246 LYGLSLYL
+246 LYGISLYL

-266 RMDVRGSLGAHWN
+266 RMDVRGSLRVHWN
-279 TIAGTAAVGG
+279 VIAGTAAVGG
-289 LLVYAFFARGGVGYF
+289 VLVYAFFARGGVGYA
-304 NQGLAVIGSDY
+304 NQGLAAIGSDY
-315 VVVAPASPV
+315 VVLAPSSPLV
-324 VFGTYVVLA
+324 LGVYVVL
-333 AVAAAAVALGY
+333 VGAAAATIALGY
-344 FVYSDLDDLAI
+344 FVYADLDDLAI
-355 VEAGVGDPTAIDLG
+355 VEAGVGDPAAIDLG

-381 EVFAAIDEEAAMA
+381 EVFAALDEEAAMA
-394 AAGDAIDA
+394 AAGDALDA
-402 GDKEKARAI
+402 DNAEKAQAI

-418 GGADEAAEDE
+418 GGADDESDDAAADAS
-428 PQSDPASDAPA
+428 PGTSAAASDASA
-439 APAATGD
+439 
-446 GSPSGG
+446 GG
-452 IADRATRAG
+452 IGDRASRAG
-461 GAFFDAFS
+461 SAFFEAFS
-469 DDTDDGAKGD
+469 DDSDDGGD
-479 VGDAAASAEGDGP
+479 PGAEASASADDPGAGD
-492 LADEDDFEGYYTDLR
+492 DDFEGYYTDLR
-507 FILDSVTS
+507 FILDSITS
-515 RSFRIAG
+515 RSFRIVG
-522 LFMIVLAGVFGWL
+522 VFMIALAGTFGWL

-543 YEDFLARL
+543 YDDFLARL

-571 LVFEVKFST
+571 LVFEVKLST
-580 IIAALVTLPLIAYYA
+580 IIAALVTLPLVAYYA

-602 SLVRHR
+602 NLVRHR
-608 RRAVFVWTGA
+608 RRAVFGWTGA

-641 LVNDAVVAEMVIAYR
+641 LVNDAVVADMVIAYR

-678 ILMILLNTTGI
+678 ILMILLNTAGV
-689 GYDSM
+689 GYGSM

-699 EVTVAVLGAAALFT
+699 EVTVAVLAFAALFT

-725 PLMAAYGIG
+725 PLMAAYAIG
-734 LGILFV
+734 LGFLFV

-746 RDLAAP
+746 RDLVPP
-752 RADVQ
+752 RGVDV